1 VSASPRYWEARAAV
15 LAELVAEHRRH
26 RLALADLLP
35 DDCLWAL
42 ATPAEVLETLA
53 RQLDVDEEL
62 RAGAA
67 LAEAD
72 VETELASVWRR
83 LEPRS

>member
-1 VSASPRYWEARAAV
+1 VTAAPHYWEVRAAV

-42 ATPAEVLETLA
+42 AAPAEVLEILA
-53 RQLDVDEEL
+53 RQIDVDEEM
-62 RAGAA
+62 RAAAA

-72 VETELASVWRR
+72 VETELAAVWRR